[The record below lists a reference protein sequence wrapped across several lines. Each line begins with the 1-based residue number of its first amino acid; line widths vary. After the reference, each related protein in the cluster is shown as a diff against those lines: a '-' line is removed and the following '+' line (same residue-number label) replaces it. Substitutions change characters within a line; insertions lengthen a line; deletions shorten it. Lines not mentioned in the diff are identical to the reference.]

1 MQTVMSSVVETS
13 VNRTLQFQSGPPRL
27 AEQEHRDMLRSLA
40 VVLTVCFALWLHPK
54 YHKKKAWV
62 APGRQSPSRTAIVPQ
77 KQAIFSVSMPKNK
90 ASRTKTAIVTEK
102 PADSSVTMTRNAYR
116 IRNTT
121 PAPPLSYM
129 DSALLSTLRHCLLGK
144 SERNHIHVHSLYVP
158 LRQLELMNQRMSKEC
173 TSLIR
178 LMNMPSL

>member
-1 MQTVMSSVVETS
+1 MSSVVETS

-102 PADSSVTMTRNAYR
+102 PADSSVTMTRKVCRKFLLPVEVSVLLRCEGVDFA
-116 IRNTT
+116 
-121 PAPPLSYM
+121 APESEF
-129 DSALLSTLRHCLLGK
+129 AACNLLIDFQRHIVYHAARLAAHLVAVFN
-144 SERNHIHVHSLYVP
+144 EIF
-158 LRQLELMNQRMSKEC
+158 C
-173 TSLIR
+173 TEGLDGE
-178 LMNMPSL
+178 